1 MTNAASFWDRHAAGY
16 AKRPVADQASYE
28 IKLDATRRYLTTSSK
43 VLELGCGT
51 GSTAIAH
58 APYAG
63 NIVATDISDGMLDI
77 ARQKASDAGVENV
90 EFRQARVDE
99 IRETG
104 YDMVMAHSLLHLLED
119 RDIAIRQILT
129 MLKPGGV
136 FVSSTMCLGDAYR
149 WVGWIKAPARAL
161 GLFPLLRVFTADQ
174 LRDSIRKAGFDI
186 EYDWQPSPKKGL
198 FLVARKPAD

>member
-1 MTNAASFWDRHAAGY
+1 MTNAATFWDRHAAGY
-16 AKRPVADQASYE
+16 AKRPVADLESYE
-28 IKLDATRRYLTTSSK
+28 IKLGVTRRYLSESSR

-63 NIVATDISDGMLDI
+63 EIVATDLSGGMLDI
-77 ARQKASDAGVENV
+77 ARQKAADAGVNNV
-90 EFRQARVDE
+90 EFRQATVDE
-99 IRETG
+99 IRDTD

-119 RDIAIRQILT
+119 RDIAIRQILM

-149 WVGWIKAPARAL
+149 WVGWIKGPARAL
-161 GLFPLLRVFTADQ
+161 GLFPLLRLFTADQ
-174 LRDSIRKAGFDI
+174 LRDSVRNAGFEI
-186 EYDWQPSPKKGL
+186 EHDWQPSPKKAL
-198 FLVARKPAD
+198 FLVARKPAG